1 MVDVSMQKTHHESFA
16 DHVPNLKYLVF
27 RHLSVTINPKKN
39 PWHGLGSSGGGW
51 DDVLRGATSTAPVLQ
66 VPGNPSRMVI

>member
-1 MVDVSMQKTHHESFA
+1 MNHLE

-27 RHLSVTINPKKN
+27 RHLSVTINP
-39 PWHGLGSSGGGW
+39 WHGLGSSGGGR